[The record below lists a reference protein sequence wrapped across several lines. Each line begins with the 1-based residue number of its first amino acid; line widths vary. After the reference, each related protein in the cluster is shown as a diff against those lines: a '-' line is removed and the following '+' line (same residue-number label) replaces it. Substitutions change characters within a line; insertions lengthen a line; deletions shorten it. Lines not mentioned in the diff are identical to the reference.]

1 MDYNITQGSSV
12 LTNSGDDFSGTFS
25 VNFTALKDRGIYL
38 VKMPITNTTT
48 SPTLNPNGIGV
59 KNIFKNGGAAINIG
73 QLLQNG
79 WYFLLYQS
87 STDSFYVLN

>member
-1 MDYNITQGSSV
+1 MDYNIIKGSSV

-25 VNFTALKDRGIYL
+25 VNDTALTNYGIYL

-59 KNIFKNGGAAINIG
+59 KNILNNGGAAVSIG

-79 WYFLLYQS
+79 WYMLLYQT